1 MTDGHAVSTH
11 STVYLACL
19 GQDSTLLMDL
29 QREALDELS
38 SHGEETD
45 GADTNVESD
54 SESCVV
60 LPGPSKKVKVT
71 TVHMHV
77 DS

>member
-1 MTDGHAVSTH
+1 
-11 STVYLACL
+11 
-19 GQDSTLLMDL
+19 MDL
-29 QREALDELS
+29 QTEALDELS
-38 SHGEETD
+38 SPGEETD

-71 TVHMHV
+71 TVQMHV